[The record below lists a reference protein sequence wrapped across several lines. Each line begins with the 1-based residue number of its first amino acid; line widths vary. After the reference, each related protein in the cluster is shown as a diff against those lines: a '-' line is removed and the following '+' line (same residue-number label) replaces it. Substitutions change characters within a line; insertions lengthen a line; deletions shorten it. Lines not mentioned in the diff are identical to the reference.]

1 MERNAQNNSNDLAR
15 LEYKIGAYDDIYFR
29 KRRLLS
35 LVVLGV
41 LFCASVSAAVI
52 AFLQGVFIRQ
62 VINTIVATVILICF
76 VVSYRYP
83 KKITNSAY
91 VAVVLLHIICTSG
104 FISNGGISSYAATL
118 LPIIPV
124 ITALLLGRQAIVI
137 SLIYVLILGLVSG
150 VLTIY
155 GKHPPNMTM
164 LEHQPTFSMYLTG
177 VSVVSGFIAIYSLI
191 TTTELLNAGV
201 RDYAS
206 KLEEEAFARKKAE
219 EKANEASLAKSQ
231 FLATISHELRTPLN
245 SIIGFTQQLS
255 KLQLTERGRGCTDQ
269 ITVSSKD
276 LLKKVNDLLEY
287 TETIYSKADVNIEP
301 CVIEDLFLSL
311 TALYVDTKN
320 NNTLKFYC
328 SALQNKMIF
337 TDAGKIK
344 KSLINIIDNA
354 LEYTQGGDVVVRAE
368 IQYVNS
374 NSILICDVQDTGVGI
389 DETKIDTLFDIFT
402 QHDMTPSR
410 SHEGVGL
417 GLASSYSLISLLG
430 GTLSVEN
437 NKGDGCTFHLRIP
450 VALEEKE
457 A

>member
-1 MERNAQNNSNDLAR
+1 MERKAQNNSDGLAR
-15 LEYKIGAYDDIYFR
+15 LEPKIGGYDDIYFR

-35 LVVLGV
+35 LVVLGA

-52 AFLQGVFIRQ
+52 AFLQGVYIRQ
-62 VINTIVATVILICF
+62 VINTIVATVVLACF

-83 KKITNSAY
+83 KKAARSAY
-91 VAVVLLHIICTSG
+91 IAIVLLHIIGTSG
-104 FISNGGISSYAATL
+104 FISNGGVSHYAAVL

-124 ITALLLGRQAIVI
+124 ITALLLGRLAIVI

-150 VLTIY
+150 GLTIY
-155 GKHPPNMTM
+155 GIHPPNMTV
-164 LEHQPTFSMYLTG
+164 LEHQPAFAMYLTI

-191 TTTELLNAGV
+191 TTTELLNADV

-206 KLEEEAFARKKAE
+206 KLEEEALARQKAE

-245 SIIGFTQQLS
+245 SIMGFTQQLR
-255 KLQLTERGRGCTDQ
+255 KLELTERGVGCTDQ
-269 ITVSSKD
+269 ITASSKD

-287 TETIYSKADVNIEP
+287 TETIYSKADVIIEP

-311 TALYVDTKN
+311 TALYADAKN
-320 NNTLKFYC
+320 NNSLKFIF
-328 SALQNKMIF
+328 SALQNKVIF
-337 TDAGKIK
+337 TDVGKIK

-354 LEYTQGGDVVVRAE
+354 LEYTQGGDVVVMAE
-368 IQYVNS
+368 IQYVNG
-374 NSILICDVQDTGVGI
+374 NAILVCDVQDTGVGI
-389 DETKIDTLFDIFT
+389 DETKIDTLFDVFT

-417 GLASSYSLISLLG
+417 GLASSYSLITILG
-430 GTLSVEN
+430 GTLSAEN
-437 NKGDGCTFHLRIP
+437 NKGDGCTFHLKIP
-450 VALEEKE
+450 VALEENE
-457 A
+457 T